1 MYTRDYIP
9 KVLNMQQNV
18 SNECRMMSSKSTAR
32 VYLYILLSMWLNLI
46 VSHLESHKS
55 RLNYLPGTSGC

>member
-18 SNECRMMSSKSTAR
+18 SNECRMISSTAR
-32 VYLYILLSMWLNLI
+32 IYLYIPLSMWLNLI
-46 VSHLESHKS
+46 VSHLESHKN
-55 RLNYLPGTSGC
+55 RLNYLPSTSGC